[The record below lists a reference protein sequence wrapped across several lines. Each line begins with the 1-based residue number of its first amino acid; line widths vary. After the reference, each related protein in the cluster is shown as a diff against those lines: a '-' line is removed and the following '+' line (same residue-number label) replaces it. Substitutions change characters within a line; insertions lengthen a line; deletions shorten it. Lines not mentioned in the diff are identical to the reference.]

1 MKSFA
6 KWLMHLILG
15 DYSAYYIYARSC
27 DTGEPSCAVAGFP
40 FRFEEID
47 ESAISRSP
55 DVLIRE
61 QAYYAGSGS
70 HVYACLEGDRI
81 VALCSYWFGERYLKR
96 NFWPL
101 ADNEAKLVQ
110 IISLP
115 EFRGRGI
122 ATSLINASLQ
132 DMAGKGYG
140 KAYARIWHSNIP
152 SIRAFERAGWRRI
165 ALVMEINPFRQR
177 RPIRMR
183 FKRVPR
189 KPEDYSI

>member
-15 DYSAYYIYARSC
+15 EYAAYYIYACSC
-27 DTGEPSCAVAGFP
+27 DADAPSRAVAGLP
-40 FRFEEID
+40 FRFEEIG
-47 ESAISRSP
+47 ESAISRSR
-55 DVLIRE
+55 DALIRE
-61 QAYYAGSGS
+61 QAYYAGPGS
-70 HVYACLEGDRI
+70 HVYACLEDDRI
-81 VALCSYWFGERYLKR
+81 VALCFYWFGERYLKR

-122 ATSLINASLQ
+122 AAALINASLR
-132 DMAGKGYG
+132 DMNGKGFG
-140 KAYARIWHSNIP
+140 RAYARIWHSNTP

-165 ALVMEINPFRQR
+165 ALVIEINPFRQR

-183 FKRVPR
+183 FGRVSK
-189 KPEDYSI
+189 KPGL